1 MGTVCAPNQSSA
13 IPPAPHCRTEARW
26 LFFAHEIQT
35 VYAMICHQL
44 EMTKSRSISSNSNDY
59 AAKGH
64 CDFAASSECVSV
76 PTTYRCH
83 TQFKVSEGHRASK
96 ARGQCCSVTTMHHGW
111 RKLELVPGISLQ
123 WRLKLFMHY
132 WTGEAK
138 CLQQPVASAL
148 VYRAQN
154 AARTSGILFKYLKP
168 LLSDLHSEFR
178 KVT

>member
-1 MGTVCAPNQSSA
+1 MHQINLQQFRQ
-13 IPPAPHCRTEARW
+13 PHTAGRR
-26 LFFAHEIQT
+26 LGGSFFAHEIQT

-96 ARGQCCSVTTMHHGW
+96 ARGQCCSVTTMHHG
-111 RKLELVPGISLQ
+111 
-123 WRLKLFMHY
+123 
-132 WTGEAK
+132 
-138 CLQQPVASAL
+138 
-148 VYRAQN
+148 
-154 AARTSGILFKYLKP
+154 
-168 LLSDLHSEFR
+168 
-178 KVT
+178 